1 MKKKININLHLF
13 TCQQIVEGVAPK
25 LCASVPNQCKSLNDD
40 PEAFLLVF
48 LRYKLWA
55 VKQTIR

>member
-40 PEAFLLVF
+40 PEAFLFFYGTSCGL
-48 LRYKLWA
+48 
-55 VKQTIR
+55 